1 MTLSDI
7 SIRRPVF
14 AWMLMSALIIFGA
27 ISFSRLGISQLPD
40 VDFPIVSVAVSLPGA
55 APEVMETE
63 VADTIEDAV
72 MGISGIKEVSSSS
85 KQGQTT
91 LTIEFELD
99 KDIDVALQEV
109 QTKLAQAQRN
119 LPKDI
124 DPPIISKTNPEDQ
137 PIMWLCLSGSVPMRE
152 LTDYARD
159 HVKDQFTSAPG
170 VGEVI
175 LGGYINPSVR
185 VWVDAKA
192 LHSYELTIQDV
203 IRTVQTQHVELPA
216 GIIENAKTESNV
228 RVIGEAR
235 SMNDFEHMLIP
246 ARSNSPLFRSITLGQ
261 VAHIE
266 DGLDDIRRISRF
278 QGQMGIGFGIRKQR
292 GTNAVAVSKAV
303 KERLLDVQKN
313 LPDNIKMDIVFD
325 TTKFIEESTHE
336 LNFTLL
342 LSAILTSIVCWV
354 FMGSF
359 SSAFNIALSIPTSIF
374 GTFIFLYFSGFTLNT
389 FTLLGLSLVIGIVV
403 DDAIMVLENIVRY
416 RELGETKVRAA
427 IIGARE
433 ITFAAVAA
441 TAAILAIFVPVLFM
455 KGIIGKFF
463 FQFGFTISVAV
474 LLSLV
479 EALTLAPMRCAQFL
493 DVGHNTFMARSM
505 NSIMSSLT
513 QGYRKLLALCLNY
526 RWLVL
531 IASVIFVAV
540 SFRSVKSLDKE
551 FVPSQDQ
558 SRFMVRIQTPIGSS
572 ITHTDAL
579 FKDIEAKV
587 LTVPG
592 VEKYYAAIGGFSGGE
607 VNAGMLFVTLK
618 DFKKRP
624 IDKKT
629 GRPLS
634 QKTIMG
640 MVRHTIK
647 ATPGI
652 TKVVVQDLSLSGFSA
667 QRGFP
672 VEFSLRGPDWDTLG
686 QLSESLKP
694 KMEATGTMTDVDS
707 DYVLGM
713 PEYQV
718 VPNRERAAAR
728 GVNIEAIAQTIE
740 ASIGGVRVGKYT
752 QNGKRYDIR
761 VRLKEEQR
769 RTSDQ
774 MKNLWVQNNRGE
786 LVLMADVVTIT
797 QKQTLSSITRKNR
810 ERAVGMF
817 ANIALGKSQS
827 DALAAVQTLSKDLP
841 RGYSIV
847 LSGSAKSYKES
858 FQSLIIALVL
868 GLVVAYMVL
877 ATQFNSFIHPVTVL
891 LALPF
896 SLTGAFWALRL
907 SHQSLNMY
915 SLIGIL
921 LLMGIVKKNSI
932 LLVDFTNARRKDG
945 LPVNEALMEA
955 CPIRLRPILMTSI
968 ATIAAAV
975 PAAIAF
981 GPGSETRVPMAVVII
996 GGVTVS
1002 TVLTLFV
1009 VPCAYSLFSHIENK
1023 RHTTDVDEAFESLRT
1038 QRE

>member
-27 ISFSRLGISQLPD
+27 ISFTRLGISQLPD

-85 KQGQTT
+85 RQGQTT

-137 PIMWLCLSGSVPMRE
+137 PIMWLCLSGSIPMRD

-170 VGEVI
+170 VGEVL
-175 LGGYINPSVR
+175 LGGYINPNVR
-185 VWVDAKA
+185 IWVDGNA
-192 LHSYELTIQDV
+192 LRQYELTVQDV
-203 IRTVQTQHVELPA
+203 IRTIETQHVELPA
-216 GIIENAKTESNV
+216 GVIENSKTESNV

-235 SMNDFEHMLIP
+235 NMADFEHMLIP
-246 ARSNSPLFRSITLGQ
+246 ARSNSPLWLPITLGQ
-261 VAHIE
+261 VAQIE
-266 DGLDDIRRISRF
+266 DGLDDVRRISRF
-278 QGQMGIGFGIRKQR
+278 QGKLGIGFGIRKQR

-303 KERLLDVQKN
+303 KERLAEVQKN
-313 LPDNIKMDIVFD
+313 LPPDIKMDIVFD

-336 LNFTLL
+336 LNYTLV
-342 LSAILTSIVCWV
+342 LSAILTSVVCWL
-354 FMGSF
+354 FMGSL
-359 SSAFNIALSIPTSIF
+359 SSAFNIVLSIPTSIL

-416 RELGETKVRAA
+416 REMGEDKVRAA

-433 ITFAAVAA
+433 ITFAAIAA

-463 FQFGFTISVAV
+463 YQFGFTISVAV

-493 DVGHNTFMARSM
+493 EIGNTSFLARFMDGLMHR
-505 NSIMSSLT
+505 LT
-513 QGYRKLLALCLNY
+513 NGYRRLLSLCLNY
-526 RWLVL
+526 RWIVVILSL
-531 IASVIFVAV
+531 IFVVV

-558 SRFMVRIQTPIGSS
+558 SRFMVRVQTPIGSS
-572 ITHTDAL
+572 IGHTNEV
-579 FKDIEAKV
+579 FKEIETKI
-587 LTVPG
+587 LKVPG
-592 VEKYYAAIGGFSGGE
+592 VQKYYAAIGGFSGGE
-607 VNAGMLFVTLK
+607 VNSGMLFVTLT
-618 DFKKRP
+618 DFHKRP

-629 GRPLS
+629 GKPLS
-634 QKTIMG
+634 QKEIMG
-640 MVRHTIK
+640 LVRHMIK

-672 VEFSLRGPDWDTLG
+672 VEFTLRGPDWDTLG
-686 QLSESLKP
+686 KLSEDLKP

-713 PEYQV
+713 PEIQII
-718 VPNRERAAAR
+718 PNRAKAAAR
-728 GVNIEAIAQTIE
+728 GVNIEVISQTIE
-740 ASIGGVRVGKYT
+740 NSIGGVRVGKYT
-752 QNGKRYDIR
+752 QDGKRYDIR

-769 RTSDQ
+769 RTFAQ
-774 MKNLWVQNNRGE
+774 VTNLWVQNNRGE
-786 LVLMADVVTIT
+786 LVLMADLVDIT
-797 QKQTLSSITRKNR
+797 QKPTLSSITRKNR
-810 ERAVGMF
+810 ERAIGMF
-817 ANIALGKSQS
+817 ANISPGKSQ
-827 DALAAVQTLSKDLP
+827 DEALAEVQKLGKDLP
-841 RGYSIV
+841 RGYSVV

-868 GLVVAYMVL
+868 GFVVAYMVL

-896 SLTGAFWALRL
+896 SITGAFWALRI

-915 SLIGIL
+915 SMIGIL

-932 LLVDFTNARRKDG
+932 LLVDFTNARRKSG
-945 LPVNEALMEA
+945 LPVREALMEA

-981 GPGSETRVPMAVVII
+981 GPGSETRIPMAVVII

-1009 VPCAYSLFSHIENK
+1009 VPCAYSLFSRIENK
-1023 RHTTDVDEAFESLRT
+1023 THTQDVDEAFKSLSIK
-1038 QRE
+1038 